1 MISLDARRDWFE
13 QLVQQGIATVDE
25 VDEQAWLSRRRSQ
38 ARAELGQLP
47 LPTRKSESWRY
58 TLLDGLLGQTF
69 KPGNEEFQALLPE
82 DIDDWLLE
90 DTRAYRVVFA
100 NGRYVPGLK
109 SFAELPAGVTIAS
122 MRQVLR
128 QQPEMLSIWFGQ
140 TANHSQD
147 VFTALNTAL
156 MNDGLFVHLARDT
169 ILDRPLEVV
178 HLNLSMEQTAL
189 IQPTNLLVLEQG
201 ARAEIIEHY
210 TSTGDSVYF
219 HNGVSEILL
228 EENASLTQLRLQEES
243 PQAYHLHRSF
253 VSQAAGSRYHSTA
266 VALGAKWARQELQ
279 VRFQAENAE
288 CLTRGLYLVGKDQFS
303 EQHLDVQHN
312 TPANSS
318 EHLYKG
324 ILYGACRAVFDGR
337 ILVGQEAQKT
347 EAHLNNHNLLLSR
360 EADVVTKPQLEI
372 YADDVQCSHGT
383 TVGQLEAEQLYYLR
397 SRGIRQAD
405 AMKMLC
411 SGFAAE
417 IFAGM
422 ENETLREQVQNR
434 LDTILA
440 RALDE
445 TSGDQHV

>member
-1 MISLDARRDWFE
+1 
-13 QLVQQGIATVDE
+13 
-25 VDEQAWLSRRRSQ
+25 
-38 ARAELGQLP
+38 
-47 LPTRKSESWRY
+47 
-58 TLLDGLLGQTF
+58 
-69 KPGNEEFQALLPE
+69 
-82 DIDDWLLE
+82 
-90 DTRAYRVVFA
+90 VFA
-100 NGRYVPGLK
+100 NGRFVPGLK
-109 SFAELPAGVTIAS
+109 SFAELPEGVTIAS
-122 MRQVLR
+122 LQQVLR

-147 VFTALNTAL
+147 VFTALNSAL

-169 ILDRPLEVV
+169 ILDRPLEVL
-178 HLNLSMEQTAL
+178 HLNLSVEQTAL
-189 IQPTNLLVLEQG
+189 IQPCNLLVLEQG
-201 ARAEIIEHY
+201 ARAEIIERY

-228 EENASLTQLRLQEES
+228 EEDASLTHLRVQEES
-243 PQAYHLHRSF
+243 PQSYHLHRSF
-253 VSQAAGSRYHSTA
+253 VSQAAGSHYHSTS

-288 CLTRGLYLVGKDQFS
+288 CQTRGLYLVGKDQFS

-318 EHLYKG
+318 QHLYKG

-337 ILVGQEAQKT
+337 ILVGQAAQKS

-383 TVGQLEAEQLYYLR
+383 TVGQLETEQLYYLR
-397 SRGIRQAD
+397 SRGIKLIE

-417 IFAGM
+417 IFADM
-422 ENETLREQVQNR
+422 KNEVLRERVQNR
-434 LDTILA
+434 LDTILV

-445 TSGDQHV
+445 TSGEKHV